1 MSRLKKVLKR
11 ATVGSLLVISVLVLA
26 FAFFNW
32 RASQLVKSKL
42 APLLDAGKPTSLT
55 DLQQEPVIDENNAA
69 KVVAEQAE
77 SLRTFDGYLAKAQSD
92 TEDDSEAQQTQAAI
106 QVARRV
112 AEEFPN
118 LNQTLR
124 AASKLPAYQIDVDY
138 TSDPTSLVDR
148 MCNLE
153 VSPRTI
159 VRALYGHGLMSLA
172 DGKSDEAIQDAIAI
186 LNWSRHVADQPLLI
200 NYLIATACYGIGIDL
215 STRCLMADGV
225 TPDDRVALLNSLSSE
240 STLRDHFDRAF
251 DTERAF
257 GVSSFASF
265 PGSRFRYML
274 GELGA
279 FLDTSAEFE
288 SFARQPT
295 GLAPK
300 QPTKQSLFGDVS
312 WVSQR
317 QALVA
322 FRRNQALTRAVRIL
336 ATWKSTGQR
345 AEANLSDLALSEP
358 VTTDPFTGSPMR
370 FKVSGNAIFV
380 YSVGENLI
388 DDNGEIINGADIGIQ
403 ATESDRGTES
413 DEGTGSL

>member
-1 MSRLKKVLKR
+1 M
-11 ATVGSLLVISVLVLA
+11 
-26 FAFFNW
+26 
-32 RASQLVKSKL
+32 
-42 APLLDAGKPTSLT
+42 APLLDAGKPISLT
-55 DLQQEPVIDENNAA
+55 DLQPKPVSDEDNAA
-69 KVVAEQAE
+69 KVVEGQAE
-77 SLRTFDGYLAKAQSD
+77 SLRTFDGYLAQAQRD
-92 TEDDSEAQQTQAAI
+92 TEDESETEQTQATI

-112 AEEFPN
+112 SQEFPN

-186 LNWSRHVADQPLLI
+186 LNWSRHVAAQPLLI
-200 NYLIATACYGIGIDL
+200 NHLIATACYGIGIDL

-225 TPDDRVALLNSLSSE
+225 TPNDRVALLNSLSSE
-240 STLRDHFDRAF
+240 SMMRDHFDRAF

-265 PGSRFRYML
+265 PGSRFKYML

-279 FLDTSAEFE
+279 FLDAFAEFE

-300 QPTKQSLFGDVS
+300 QPAEQSLFSDLS
-312 WVSQR
+312 WLAQR

-336 ATWKSTGQR
+336 AAWKATGQK
-345 AEANLSDLALSEP
+345 AEVNLSDLDLPEP

-370 FKVSGNAIFV
+370 FKVSGNAIVV

-388 DDNGEIINGADIGIQ
+388 DDNGEIVNGSDTGIL
-403 ATESDRGTES
+403 ATQRE
-413 DEGTGSL
+413 